1 MILLRIEIEESK
13 KELESTKGV
22 VQNKV
27 KDIKNLDAEKNELK
41 QENMKLKLSA
51 STVDIGN
58 QIAKKVTENKNNEK
72 IKLLSQ
78 ENQSLK
84 SSAIETMK
92 ELNVVKREL
101 AKNKE
106 NRE

>member
-1 MILLRIEIEESK
+1 
-13 KELESTKGV
+13 
-22 VQNKV
+22 
-27 KDIKNLDAEKNELK
+27 
-41 QENMKLKLSA
+41 MKLKLSA
-51 STVDIGN
+51 TAADKGN
-58 QIAKKVTENKNNEK
+58 QITKKVTENKNNEK